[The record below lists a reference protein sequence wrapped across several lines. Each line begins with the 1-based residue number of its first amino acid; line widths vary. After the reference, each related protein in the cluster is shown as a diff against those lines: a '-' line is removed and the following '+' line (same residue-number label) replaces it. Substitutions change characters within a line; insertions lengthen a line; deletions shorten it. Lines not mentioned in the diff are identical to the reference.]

1 MNNCICCNS
10 KKIKKIITF
19 KNFPITGK
27 FSKNETYS
35 KKNLNLYICK
45 ICSHLF
51 QLVKSSKKFYNQK
64 EYLNRPQIN
73 FLAPQALTFFS
84 KFFALN
90 STVKGNILE
99 IGAGDTTLFNL
110 LKKNCK
116 TYTIIDPV
124 TKNYKNKKLEIFQS
138 EFEKFSFKKIKNKTD
153 YIILSNVIEHL
164 ENPFKIIKKILD
176 NTSKDIKLFIE
187 VPLIDLMIKNLRY
200 DQIFFQHISY
210 FSNNSLK
217 EFANKLNLKISK
229 KQINFNHWGGTIL
242 LCMERNKQKIISNLQ
257 NYKKIE
263 NKFLNKFKIFK
274 KKMSKINKELK
285 NKNIIGYGAGQNTPI
300 IGYHLNS
307 NLNFLSYIVDENT
320 NKFNFRC
327 INTKPKI
334 QKLNNQDLKNNYFL
348 ITAMDNSKII
358 EKKLIRMGVKKEKII
373 NLKKKLNLKN
383 IY

>member
-1 MNNCICCNS
+1 MIRCICCDS
-10 KKIKKIITF
+10 KDIKRIVTF
-19 KNFPITGK
+19 NNFPITGK
-27 FSKNETYS
+27 FTQKETYS
-35 KKNLNLYICK
+35 RKKLDLYICK

-51 QLVKSSKKFYNQK
+51 HLIKPNKYYYNPK
-64 EYLNRPQIN
+64 VYVNRPQIN

-84 KFFALN
+84 KFFLKN
-90 STVKGNILE
+90 IEIKGNILE
-99 IGAGDTTLFNL
+99 IGAGDTTLFNI
-110 LKKNCK
+110 LKRNCK

-124 TKNYKNKKLEIFQS
+124 TKNYRNNKLQIFQS
-138 EFEKFSFKKIKNKTD
+138 EFEKFNFKKIKKKID
-153 YIILSNVIEHL
+153 YVILSNVIEHL
-164 ENPFKIIKKILD
+164 ENPHKILQKVLE
-176 NTSKDIKLFIE
+176 NTNKNIKLFVE
-187 VPLIDLMIKNLRY
+187 VPLTDLLIKNLRF

-210 FSNNSLK
+210 FSQNSLK
-217 EFANKLNLKISK
+217 EFANKLNLIITK
-229 KQINFNHWGGTIL
+229 KQINLKHWGGAIL
-242 LCMERNKQKIISNLQ
+242 LRMERKKQTKAVKLQ
-257 NYKKIE
+257 NYKIIE
-263 NKFLNKFKIFK
+263 NRFLNQLKNFK
-274 KKMSKINKELK
+274 KKMNRIKKDLK

-307 NLNFLSYIVDENT
+307 NLKFLNYIVDENT

-334 QKLNNQDLKNNYFL
+334 QKLNKQDLKNNYFL